1 MIERINGLTELRLP
15 GKEVWGQHGLFVHRF
30 GYFGIRTSELQSQC
44 KRGIWIESYTLENA
58 CMGHKVKA
66 TKTVTLLLC

>member
-1 MIERINGLTELRLP
+1 MNERILNGLTELRLP

-30 GYFGIRTSELQSQC
+30 GYFSIRTSELQSQC

-58 CMGHKVKA
+58 YMCHIRKKQ
-66 TKTVTLLLC
+66 KLQ